1 MVSILHLVVGKLP
14 RCRVDRSHWTDSLE
28 DVRGRAR
35 IQARIQR
42 LANGN
47 PGMCRSLKSGVSEL
61 KVDVGPG
68 YRVYYTQKPD
78 VPVVLLCG
86 GNKSSQTKDIE
97 LAYRLVKD
105 LTD

>member
-1 MVSILHLVVGKLP
+1 MKIQATLRFTKWL
-14 RCRVDRSHWTDSLE
+14 DSLD

-42 LANGN
+42 LADGHA
-47 PGMCRSLKSGVSEL
+47 GRCRSLKWGVSEL

-68 YRVYYTQKPD
+68 YRVYYTQQRHALAI
-78 VPVVLLCG
+78 LLCG
-86 GNKSSQTKDIE
+86 GDKSSQTKDIE